1 MWVEGTGAAV
11 LQLDDF
17 DAGDVFADESVVSA
31 ACVEF
36 ALPGQQD
43 AVAEAI
49 LQRLERGGELRAQ
62 ERGDAVGLGVV
73 DRPVEEQ
80 VGVRA

>member
-1 MWVEGTGAAV
+1 M

-17 DAGDVFADESVVSA
+17 VSGDVFADEPVVSA
-31 ACVEF
+31 ARVELG
-36 ALPGQQD
+36 LPGEQD
-43 AVAEAI
+43 AVAEAV
-49 LQRLERGGELRAQ
+49 LQCLELGGEIRVQ
-62 ERGDAVGLGVV
+62 ECGDAVGLGVV